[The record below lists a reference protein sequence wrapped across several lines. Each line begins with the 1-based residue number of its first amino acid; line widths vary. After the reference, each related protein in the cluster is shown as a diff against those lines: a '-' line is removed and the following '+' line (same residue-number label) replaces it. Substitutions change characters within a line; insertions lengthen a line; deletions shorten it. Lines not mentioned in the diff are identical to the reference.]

1 MMLNKDCVTLVRY
14 EDEFLEDDLI
24 CLVDACDTIGIYF
37 QTTVWQLN

>member
-24 CLVDACDTIGIYF
+24 FFVDACD
-37 QTTVWQLN
+37 